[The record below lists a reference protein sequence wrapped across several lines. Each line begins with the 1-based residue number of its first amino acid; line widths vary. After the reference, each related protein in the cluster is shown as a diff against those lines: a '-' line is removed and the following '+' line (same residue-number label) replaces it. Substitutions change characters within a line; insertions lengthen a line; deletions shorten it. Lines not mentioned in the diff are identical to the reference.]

1 MATGAIEMGVLFL
14 IVVVVFTVVVADVV
28 FQRPAAVI
36 HCMYKPVKEE
46 KGKCAGY
53 GAFINGRQQLFQP
66 WQRQHLIATVQLLKY
81 EQPRGGGFYVM
92 ML

>member
-28 FQRPAAVI
+28 FQRPTTVI
-36 HCMYKPVKEE
+36 HCMDKPVKEK
-46 KGKCAGY
+46 KGKGAGY
-53 GAFINGRQQLFQP
+53 GAFINGWQQLFQP

-81 EQPRGGGFYVM
+81 EQPRGGGLYVV

>member
-1 MATGAIEMGVLFL
+1 MGVLFL

-46 KGKCAGY
+46 KG
-53 GAFINGRQQLFQP
+53 
-66 WQRQHLIATVQLLKY
+66 
-81 EQPRGGGFYVM
+81 
-92 ML
+92 